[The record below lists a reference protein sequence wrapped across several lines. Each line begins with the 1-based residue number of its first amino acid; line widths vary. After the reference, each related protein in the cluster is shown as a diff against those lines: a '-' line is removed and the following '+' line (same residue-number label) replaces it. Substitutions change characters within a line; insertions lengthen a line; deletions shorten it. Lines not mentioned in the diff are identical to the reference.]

1 MKFTTPAE
9 PFRLFGELMV
19 RLQASDRIREDL
31 KRLIDELEENPTTVT
46 LERVRP
52 TVQRLYEELMAL
64 ADTSP
69 SFKAVR
75 SSLSASV
82 SKQLQLQSQ
91 DWKLL
96 QTRYSELV
104 TTTLTRETDA
114 LEAEIERIK
123 YLRSLQ

>member
-1 MKFTTPAE
+1 
-9 PFRLFGELMV
+9 MV